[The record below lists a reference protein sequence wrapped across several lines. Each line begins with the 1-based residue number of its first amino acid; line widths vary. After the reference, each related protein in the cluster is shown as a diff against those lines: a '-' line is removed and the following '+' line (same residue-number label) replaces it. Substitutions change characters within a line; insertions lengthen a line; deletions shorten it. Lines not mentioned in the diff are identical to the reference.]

1 MSKKSTF
8 KIGDR
13 YDDQIASLPSQ
24 ERIDVLEGICY
35 QVKKE
40 SYTKQLSQEEQAE
53 KKSELAEV
61 SILIAELEEKKKDL
75 IAQLKAEMT
84 EPIEQKKKL
93 LKTIKYKSETREGL
107 LFYIDDQEN
116 GMMYIFDENA
126 VCVEFR
132 SLRQD
137 EKQTKM
143 RTLNTAVNE

>member
-53 KKSELAEV
+53 KKSELA
-61 SILIAELEEKKKDL
+61 
-75 IAQLKAEMT
+75 
-84 EPIEQKKKL
+84 
-93 LKTIKYKSETREGL
+93 
-107 LFYIDDQEN
+107 
-116 GMMYIFDENA
+116 
-126 VCVEFR
+126 
-132 SLRQD
+132 
-137 EKQTKM
+137 
-143 RTLNTAVNE
+143 

>member
-1 MSKKSTF
+1 
-8 KIGDR
+8 
-13 YDDQIASLPSQ
+13 
-24 ERIDVLEGICY
+24 
-35 QVKKE
+35 
-40 SYTKQLSQEEQAE
+40 
-53 KKSELAEV
+53 
-61 SILIAELEEKKKDL
+61 
-75 IAQLKAEMT
+75 MT
-84 EPIEQKKKL
+84 EPIEQKKEL